1 MNAGFAKS
9 KFSDSG
15 SKSGL
20 WANSPAALR
29 TLSDFGGRAIG
40 PQAERT
46 FGGGGSA
53 CTRLPG
59 RAPAAGPYLTK
70 YHLSVLYEKMYRNV
84 NIEKWGDA
92 YRLVYMCPKKRTGR
106 NDTNERIDM
115 ELQEDAERLVRDG
128 GRGEDRCENSVSNGL
143 PGQRADADR
152 LANNIARAR
161 SRIRELASCN
171 PWEHFAT
178 FTIDGHKQD
187 RFDLALYSKRL
198 GEWFGNFNRDYKAH
212 VRYLV
217 VPEQHKNGAYHAH
230 GLLSGIPAGALQVNE
245 HGHLDWPRYR
255 ARFGFIS
262 LEPVRDRL
270 ATAAYITKYVSKDLD
285 STSHEKGE
293 HLFYASRGLEGRQRL
308 GAVPVSSSARAE
320 YEGEWCGL
328 QWSKEGALFNLLRA
342 YEDDPGDKARV
353 YALMK
358 YLESINK

>member
-15 SKSGL
+15 PKGGL

-29 TLSDFGGRAIG
+29 SLSDFGGRAIG

-106 NDTNERIDM
+106 NDTNDY
-115 ELQEDAERLVRDG
+115 ELPGDTGGLDCGDRQRENSCPTAERRTRRNDG
-128 GRGEDRCENSVSNGL
+128 S
-143 PGQRADADR
+143 DADR
-152 LANNIARAR
+152 LENNVARAR
-161 SRIRELASCN
+161 SRVRELASCN
-171 PWEHFAT
+171 PWDYFAT

-187 RFDLALYSKRL
+187 RFNLAMYSKRL

-212 VRYLV
+212 VSYLV

-230 GLLSGIPAGALQVNE
+230 GLLSGIPAGALTVNE

-262 LEPVRDRL
+262 LDPVRDRL
-270 ATAAYITKYVSKDLD
+270 ACAAYITKYVSKDLD
-285 STSHEKGE
+285 STHHEKGE

-308 GAVPVSSSARAE
+308 GAIPVSSSARAE

-328 QWSKEGALFNLLRA
+328 QWSKAGPLFNLLRA
-342 YEDDPGDKARV
+342 YEAEPGDKARV

>member
-1 MNAGFAKS
+1 MKVALQS

-15 SKSGL
+15 PKGGL
-20 WANSPAALR
+20 WANRPAALR
-29 TLSDFGGRAIG
+29 ALSDFCGGPIG

-46 FGGGGSA
+46 FVGGGST

-70 YHLSVLYEKMYRNV
+70 YHFSVIVVIMYRNV

-92 YRLVYMCPKKRTGR
+92 YRLVYMCPKIRTER
-106 NDTNERIDM
+106 NDSNEQRIDS
-115 ELQEDAERLVRDG
+115 ELQEDDERLECDG
-128 GRGEDRCENSVSNGL
+128 RRGSRRSEDAPGNGL
-143 PGQRADADR
+143 SGQRSDSDR

-171 PWEHFAT
+171 PWDYFAT

-187 RFDLALYSKRL
+187 RFDLSLYCKRL

-230 GLLSGIPAGALQVNE
+230 GLLYGIPAGALRTNE
-245 HGHLDWPRYR
+245 YGHLDWPRYR
-255 ARFGFIS
+255 ARFGFIGI
-262 LEPVRDRL
+262 EPVRDRL

-293 HLFYASRGLEGRQRL
+293 HLFYASRGLQGRVRL
-308 GAVPVSSSARAE
+308 GKVTVSDSARAE

-328 QWSKEGALFNLLRA
+328 QWAKEGPLYNLLKA
-342 YEDDPGDKARV
+342 YEAAPHELTR
-353 YALMK
+353 ALAVK
-358 YLESINK
+358 SLLEKINR